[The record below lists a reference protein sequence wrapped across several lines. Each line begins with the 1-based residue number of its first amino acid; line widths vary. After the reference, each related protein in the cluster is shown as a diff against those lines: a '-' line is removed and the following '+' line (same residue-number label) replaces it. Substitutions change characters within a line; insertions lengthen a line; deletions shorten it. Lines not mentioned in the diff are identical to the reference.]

1 MLLGKTLVCKVVE
14 YILRQ
19 ELCLIVRGNRSAV
32 VITIDGGACE
42 VYHNAYEQNS

>member
-1 MLLGKTLVCKVVE
+1 MLLGKAIVRKIVE

-19 ELCLIVRGNRSAV
+19 ELCFVIRCYGFAV